1 MESAVEKKLGRL
13 SGKVAIVTGAAR
25 GQGAA
30 EARLFAAEGA
40 RVLLTDLLEEQG
52 RELAAEI
59 GPSALFARQDV
70 SSEPGW
76 EQVVGLALSHFGGLD
91 VLVNNAGI
99 VHYASIF
106 DHSADDYMRVIR
118 VNQLGVFLG
127 MRAAGAA
134 MGKRGGGSI
143 VNISSIGGLVGVGGA
158 IAYTASKHAVT
169 GMTKVAALELAALN
183 VRVNSIHPGG
193 VDTAMVEMPDELRAG
208 VRERGG
214 MPQIPLARIGLPE
227 EIARAALFLA
237 SDESSYCTGTALLVD
252 GGMLAGTNVLQRRS

>member
-1 MESAVEKKLGRL
+1 MHRL
-13 SGKVAIVTGAAR
+13 DGKVAIVTGAAR
-25 GQGAA
+25 GQGEA

-40 RVLLTDLLEEQG
+40 RVVLTDVLEEPG
-52 RELAAEI
+52 RKLAAEI
-59 GPSALFARQDV
+59 GSAALFARQDV
-70 SSEPGW
+70 SSEAGW
-76 EQVVGLALSHFGGLD
+76 EEVVALALSHFGRLD
-91 VLVNNAGI
+91 ALVNNAGI
-99 VHYASIF
+99 VHYASLF
-106 DHSADDYMRVIR
+106 DHSVDDYMRVIR

-127 MRAAGAA
+127 MRVAGAA

-169 GMTKVAALELAALN
+169 GMTKVAALELASLG

-193 VDTAMVEMPDELRAG
+193 VDTAMVEMPDAMRAG

-214 MPQIPLARIGLPE
+214 MPNVPLARIGLPE
-227 EIARAALFLA
+227 EIAQAALFLA

-252 GGMLAGTNVLQRRS
+252 GGLLAGTNVPRR